1 MAAIC
6 CCLRKLFIS
15 RCPKCLLSVASLSK
29 VNRSTGICLLKDA
42 VAHRYTYP
50 FRMSRITRVL
60 IALCLA
66 LAPISNQSA
75 SAQETCVDFG
85 TYFPGTPYEAVFGE
99 FCGTDEQIAQRA
111 QEAAQYANDVA
122 PQYNAWINEQNAAQ
136 QAAQQDPVCETW
148 GVIFPGSPY
157 EADFGSMCGTPEEVA
172 QRTQEFMSY
181 MLQVAPQYNEWEY
194 QQLVAQQGNQEVVPE
209 PNPQPTIP
217 AFDCAQP
224 ENMALPICQPQMQLV
239 TNPDGSLN
247 CANPI
252 NAVLQ
257 TCMDLFKVT
266 DSGALDCSQP
276 ELQNLPACVGNIP
289 TPPIQNSPVIPS
301 PTPEPITPQSAAPQ
315 NEIQAINPVV
325 ELEAKVEKVE
335 SAPAE
340 IVPVEAPV
348 ALPIPIAIPTAPI
361 SMPPAP
367 IQELSPTVAIPIAQ
381 SPIPALPVKPEVTI
395 EIVQPAKANRVAI
408 QMPVELQGKK
418 ITLRATKK
426 GAKALN
432 FNLVIDKSGKAVA
445 KSKTKLTGY
454 TLALIVDGKVM
465 TKTKK

>member
-1 MAAIC
+1 
-6 CCLRKLFIS
+6 
-15 RCPKCLLSVASLSK
+15 
-29 VNRSTGICLLKDA
+29 
-42 VAHRYTYP
+42 
-50 FRMSRITRVL
+50 MSRVTQMMV
-60 IALCLA
+60 ALCLA

-257 TCMDLFKVT
+257 TCMDLFQVT
-266 DSGALDCSQP
+266 GSGALDCSRP
-276 ELQNLPACVGNIP
+276 ELQNLPACAGNIP
-289 TPPIQNSPVIPS
+289 ATPVQNSPVIPIS
-301 PTPEPITPQSAAPQ
+301 TPEPLQQVSAAP
-315 NEIQAINPVV
+315 EVEVEAAKPVAEV
-325 ELEAKVEKVE
+325 EAKVEQVQSTPTEVISVE
-335 SAPAE
+335 TPT
-340 IVPVEAPV
+340 V
-348 ALPIPIAIPTAPI
+348 LPLSIT
-361 SMPPAP
+361 PPATP
-367 IQELSPTVAIPIAQ
+367 TSLPPASIQESIQPNAIPIAQ
-381 SPIPALPVKPEVTI
+381 IPIPAPPAKPEAKI
-395 EIVQPAKANRVAI
+395 EIVQPAKANRIAI

-418 ITLRATKK
+418 IILRATKK
-426 GAKALN
+426 GSKALT
-432 FNLVIDKSGKAVA
+432 FNLVIDKSGNAVVKA
-445 KSKTKLTGY
+445 KTKLTGY
-454 TLALIVDGKVM
+454 TLALIVDGKVV

>member
-1 MAAIC
+1 
-6 CCLRKLFIS
+6 
-15 RCPKCLLSVASLSK
+15 
-29 VNRSTGICLLKDA
+29 
-42 VAHRYTYP
+42 
-50 FRMSRITRVL
+50 
-60 IALCLA
+60 
-66 LAPISNQSA
+66 
-75 SAQETCVDFG
+75 
-85 TYFPGTPYEAVFGE
+85 
-99 FCGTDEQIAQRA
+99 
-111 QEAAQYANDVA
+111 
-122 PQYNAWINEQNAAQ
+122 
-136 QAAQQDPVCETW
+136 
-148 GVIFPGSPY
+148 
-157 EADFGSMCGTPEEVA
+157 
-172 QRTQEFMSY
+172 
-181 MLQVAPQYNEWEY
+181 
-194 QQLVAQQGNQEVVPE
+194 
-209 PNPQPTIP
+209 
-217 AFDCAQP
+217 
-224 ENMALPICQPQMQLV
+224 
-239 TNPDGSLN
+239 
-247 CANPI
+247 
-252 NAVLQ
+252 
-257 TCMDLFKVT
+257 MDLFKVT

-301 PTPEPITPQSAAPQ
+301 STPEPITPQSAAPQ

-367 IQELSPTVAIPIAQ
+367 IQESSPTVAIPIAQ
-381 SPIPALPVKPEVTI
+381 SPIPALPVKPEVKI

-454 TLALIVDGKVM
+454 TLALIVDGKVI